1 MQEERLREQLMEGV
15 GRIQAEERMIREM
28 EDAEEFSITI
38 NTHFLT
44 FICC

>member
-15 GRIQAEERMIREM
+15 GRLQAEERMIREM
-28 EDAEEFSITI
+28 EDAEEFLITG

-44 FICC
+44 YICC